1 MAAEALQA
9 LQHSF
14 DQMAMGTYMSMC
26 ANVEPFSGLPTE
38 SIDDWLNQFR
48 SVTNMGIP
56 NAQAAS
62 LLKLKLKGDA
72 KSFAESLTDAQI
84 ADYDQLQTLLTQ
96 NFHSPVHIAAA
107 RAQLRQEKWRVDDT
121 PSIMYNRLKPLVLK
135 IHAGATPLE
144 KDSQLKQYLWE
155 RLPDQVVIMSTGHNF
170 NTAAELRDF
179 VTELLHTMQQRPTSV
194 INAVSQYDATP
205 EITKKIDV
213 LTQQIQHIAAIQ
225 TPRDNLNP
233 QPTSGPPTIFKS
245 RKAKQTVQRVTSQ
258 SCHRCGKMGH
268 IARDCFTNICSRC
281 KRPGHVASKCQACYQ
296 CGRLGHVAQFCP
308 QNNQY
313 SNQEQRRD
321 TGERISRQGE
331 IERRTFRQQTS
342 QQHDNHSRRQLDRS
356 ISPARQTFQRIPQ
369 QDLQRS
375 PSRYDS
381 SHSRDITPPPSVRF
395 RLSSDH
401 LPNVASFSTITDIQ
415 TSNQSVT
422 ETTAN
427 GLPEEMDTEGEREE
441 HTKERD
447 GDDQLHNDVFEDCLD
462 RLSDNLLDSG
472 TNGQTKNS
480 TKLQKPAE
488 DSGPVTVTV
497 DTQTKQI
504 TEDGSELENQNSKK
518 ELRHVT
524 RRRAGLS

>member
-1 MAAEALQA
+1 
-9 LQHSF
+9 
-14 DQMAMGTYMSMC
+14 
-26 ANVEPFSGLPTE
+26 
-38 SIDDWLNQFR
+38 
-48 SVTNMGIP
+48 
-56 NAQAAS
+56 
-62 LLKLKLKGDA
+62 
-72 KSFAESLTDAQI
+72 
-84 ADYDQLQTLLTQ
+84 
-96 NFHSPVHIAAA
+96 
-107 RAQLRQEKWRVDDT
+107 
-121 PSIMYNRLKPLVLK
+121 MYNRLKPLVLK

-179 VTELLHTMQQRPTSV
+179 ATELLHTMQQRPTSV

-342 QQHDNHSRRQLDRS
+342 RQHDNHSRRQLDRS
-356 ISPARQTFQRIPQ
+356 ISPALQTFQRIPQ

-401 LPNVASFSTITDIQ
+401 LPNAASFSTITDIQ
-415 TSNQSVT
+415 TSDQSVT

-427 GLPEEMDTEGEREE
+427 GLPEEMDAEGEREE

-462 RLSDNLLDSG
+462 GLSDNLLDSG
-472 TNGQTKNS
+472 TNGQTKKFN
-480 TKLQKPAE
+480 
-488 DSGPVTVTV
+488 
-497 DTQTKQI
+497 QT
-504 TEDGSELENQNSKK
+504 SENQQKTVVPSLSQWIPKQNKSLKMEVNSKTRTAK
-518 ELRHVT
+518 RNYDTSLEDELDYHEECAISLPTRPQRLEMKLRRQQNLCHVSFGQLYWDYSVSYCKFQVLGIKWYAKQNWDHLNLPLLNQLAVILYLG
-524 RRRAGLS
+524 RKSYHGKLPFNFLKIM